1 MIMYDRN
8 EGMSLT
14 DISRI
19 PPGSKIGFGRA
30 RKVSGHRAGAA
41 AFAYAPTFALLR
53 REP

>member
-1 MIMYDRN
+1 MIIYDRN

-19 PPGSKIGFGRA
+19 RPGSKIGIGRA
-30 RKVSGHRAGAA
+30 RKLSAHRAGAA
-41 AFAYAPTFALLR
+41 AFAYAPTFAFLC